1 MAEYIERE
9 KVLEM
14 LLSADDGNIGSENW
28 RAAIDVATTGLYN
41 MPAVDVQEVKHGKW
55 ETEYRQGLS
64 VSSGYVSSCCD
75 MWNERQTDYCPNC
88 GAKMDGEDGGKN
100 G

>member
-28 RAAIDVATTGLYN
+28 RAAIDAATTGLYN
-41 MPAVDVQEVKHGKW
+41 MPAADVQEVKHGKW
-55 ETEYRQGLS
+55 THDEFDMLCCSECKEELEFEET
-64 VSSGYVSSCCD
+64 
-75 MWNERQTDYCPNC
+75 TPYCPYC
-88 GAKMDGEDGGKN
+88 GAKMDGKDV
-100 G
+100 